1 MDINIPNENDKPLYI
16 SYSYLRET
24 FLKNYK
30 LNLFIIFITIAYS
43 FYEIYYR
50 NILYKYS
57 FDLEKS
63 IQENISNSISI
74 VSYLT
79 KIGGKEFIRLII
91 SIMFLFFP
99 IVKAMFFIVGIYL
112 NIEINFIM
120 KLWYADLRPFME
132 ENSLYQGKCE
142 TSYGNPSGHST
153 LVTYIFLLL
162 FVYIKDINFIKENI
176 LIKYFILG
184 TFIKLIFSVISSRV
198 ILGVHSINQVIYG
211 SLLGFDMFFIFAY
224 MFKLDKMPVSYY
236 KKFFK
241 KRSYIITILFFI
253 IIIIAIIFINQFII
267 SKNINIDFVQYNT
280 IINALCKKDVPE
292 YKRFNYDVI
301 FGSLLIFS
309 ILGGYLGQIFFW
321 YLIDKLYKNKDININ
336 KKDVFDFSESIK
348 KNNGIEF
355 KDLGIDDEENSSIG
369 VNNKENEDSN
379 TENDNVKNY
388 EEENLLIDEL
398 INNWPENRKLFS
410 SITNI
415 LATLLIVVLCHAGSI
430 FIPSEP
436 DMNDIILSQI
446 MISFKNFSSS
456 FLFNSAGLYLII
468 TITCGPYETLLEKLN
483 KSQNKKI
490 KIFK

>member
-176 LIKYFILG
+176 LIKYFIFG

-198 ILGVHSINQVIYG
+198 ILGVHSIN
-211 SLLGFDMFFIFAY
+211 
-224 MFKLDKMPVSYY
+224 
-236 KKFFK
+236 
-241 KRSYIITILFFI
+241 
-253 IIIIAIIFINQFII
+253 
-267 SKNINIDFVQYNT
+267 
-280 IINALCKKDVPE
+280 
-292 YKRFNYDVI
+292 
-301 FGSLLIFS
+301 
-309 ILGGYLGQIFFW
+309 
-321 YLIDKLYKNKDININ
+321 
-336 KKDVFDFSESIK
+336 
-348 KNNGIEF
+348 
-355 KDLGIDDEENSSIG
+355 
-369 VNNKENEDSN
+369 
-379 TENDNVKNY
+379 
-388 EEENLLIDEL
+388 
-398 INNWPENRKLFS
+398 
-410 SITNI
+410 
-415 LATLLIVVLCHAGSI
+415 
-430 FIPSEP
+430 
-436 DMNDIILSQI
+436 
-446 MISFKNFSSS
+446 
-456 FLFNSAGLYLII
+456 
-468 TITCGPYETLLEKLN
+468 
-483 KSQNKKI
+483 
-490 KIFK
+490 